1 MGCGVWVGV
10 HRARVLGRV
19 HRPRLAGAELWILG
33 LWVQFV
39 GFMDYGLVFWV
50 QWAQGS
56 EFRVKGVEC
65 WVQGVEC
72 RVQGVG
78 CTPYDALGDSAA
90 RYNRFR
96 ASGLVNALVQNLSG
110 SFSRV
115 DKPDLVNRADQPGQ
129 LTAARTPHPR
139 YPDTLVPKPQTPN
152 QTKFSKP
159 YSKKCHTQ
167 LFKNIS
173 GDVHRGDGHIHA
185 DLHPE
190 IRRVADLY
198 EP

>member
-1 MGCGVWVGV
+1 MWGVGCGSGYIGLEFSDVYTALGSQ
-10 HRARVLGRV
+10 VLSCGFW
-19 HRPRLAGAELWILG
+19 ALG

-115 DKPDLVNRADQPGQ
+115 DKPDLVNRADQPGSVNCR
-129 LTAARTPHPR
+129 AHTPPQ
-139 YPDTLVPKPQTPN
+139 VP
-152 QTKFSKP
+152 
-159 YSKKCHTQ
+159 
-167 LFKNIS
+167 
-173 GDVHRGDGHIHA
+173 
-185 DLHPE
+185 
-190 IRRVADLY
+190 
-198 EP
+198 